1 LREEEAIAKEELPA
15 EERITETGV
24 SEKDVEALVAS
35 EPDRSNKTRPA
46 NKPAWAR
53 HTGSN

>member
-15 EERITETGV
+15 EERITETSV
-24 SEKDVEALVAS
+24 AEKDVEALVAS
-35 EPDRSNKTRPA
+35 ETDRSNKSLPA

-53 HTGSN
+53 HTESI

>member
-53 HTGSN
+53 HTESI